1 MNWNMSWRRLSVPA
15 TGLAVLLLAT
25 VSAYPDGIPD
35 GNPQAGHAIA
45 SRSCAACHGADG
57 NSTNPLFPNLAGQ
70 NPDYLYGQL
79 RAFKSGGRQ
88 SRIMSP
94 IVADLSAANM
104 ADVASY
110 YAHQA
115 IRTNRIRDNA
125 RIAAGRH
132 IFYGGANHG
141 ATPACAMCHS
151 ASAGGLSMM
160 GGMMKGMPMMRGMMG
175 GGMMAAIPKLNGQHA
190 AYLVKQLREFA
201 SGRRQSMMMNS
212 VATSLTHAEMQEV
225 ADYLAGTP

>member
-110 YAHQA
+110 YAHQT
-115 IRTNRIRDNA
+115 IRANRIRDNA

-151 ASAGGLSMM
+151 TSAGGMSMM

>member
-110 YAHQA
+110 YAHQT
-115 IRTNRIRDNA
+115 IRANRIRDNA

-151 ASAGGLSMM
+151 TSAGGMSMM
-160 GGMMKGMPMMRGMMG
+160 GGMMG
-175 GGMMAAIPKLNGQHA
+175 GEMMAAIPKLNGQHA
-190 AYLVKQLREFA
+190 AYLVKRLREFA